1 MDSRK
6 IVFQQTAVVAIGEI
20 ICVAAMFGVFTLLNR
35 FDRSV
40 LLGGILSGFLTVAD
54 FFFMAI
60 GTSLAADKAES
71 QDVKGGQNTI
81 RTSYLLRH
89 LILIVVLFAAAK
101 SGLFNIFSLVIPLV
115 FIRPIL
121 MVGEFFRKSGE
132 NKT

>member
-20 ICVAAMFGVFTLLNR
+20 ICVAAMFGVFALLNR